1 MEYKHLQISADI
13 YRFRWVECQFQALQS
28 CPRSEEHLDR
38 LLSSLPRSLDETCE
52 RMLCDIE
59 YPEDA
64 RRILTLLCFAS
75 RPLSVQ
81 ELIDGVAVE
90 ITSSEG
96 LNRKRRLQDSIAIRD
111 ICGSLIDFSL
121 DAIPPTRY
129 LHRELTTTV
138 ELTPTVRIAHFSVQ
152 EYLESDRIRHQK
164 AGIFSLRSAMAHDEI
179 AHICLVYLLDHGL
192 SRSELDQSILK
203 EYPLAHFAAMYWY
216 RHYQMNPN
224 PTPALKNC
232 ILRLFQSQDSFTTWV
247 RLHDVDHHW
256 TRNTYFS
263 RPLTDIASPVYYAS
277 LLGLD
282 QTLHEIFNTQEV
294 ESTITPAQSITSA
307 SNVSKQINA
316 RGGIHGNALHAASY
330 EGHDK
335 IVQIWLDRGAEIDAR
350 DVSGRTAL
358 QIASSEGHNQIVEM
372 LLDRGANVNAR
383 DDSGNTALHAASSRG
398 HDKIV
403 QILLDRGAKSKVY
416 I

>member
-1 MEYKHLQISADI
+1 MEYKHLQMSADI

-90 ITSSEG
+90 INSSEG
-96 LNRKRRLQDSIAIRD
+96 LNRKRRLQDSNAIRD
-111 ICGSLIDFSL
+111 ICGSLIDIGL
-121 DAIPPTRY
+121 DVDHSTE
-129 LHRELTTTV
+129 ELYGE

-164 AGIFSLRSAMAHDEI
+164 AEIFSLRSAMAHDEI

-192 SRSELDQSILK
+192 SRSELDRSILK

-216 RHYQMNPN
+216 RHYQMTPN
-224 PTPALKNC
+224 PTPALSNC
-232 ILRLFQSQDSFTTWV
+232 ISRLFQSQDSFTTWV
-247 RLHDVDHHW
+247 RLHDVDDDW
-256 TRNTYFS
+256 DIMTNFS
-263 RPLTDIASPVYYAS
+263 RPLDDIPSPVYYAS

-282 QTLHEIFNTQEV
+282 QTLHEILNTQEV
-294 ESTITPAQSITSA
+294 ESTITPAQSVASA
-307 SNVSKQINA
+307 SKVSKQINA
-316 RGGIHGNALHAASY
+316 RGGSYSNALQAALVK
-330 EGHDK
+330 GHDE
-335 IVQIWLDRGAEIDAR
+335 IVQILLDRGAEIYVR
-350 DVSGRTAL
+350 DVYERTAL
-358 QIASSEGHNQIVEM
+358 QMASSKGHNQIVEM

-383 DDSGNTALHAASSRG
+383 DDSGNTALHAASYRG

-403 QILLDRGAKSKVY
+403 QILLDRGAKSEVY